1 MGSLGEGSQP
11 PDGVE
16 TELAR
21 LADLPVAEHVDVF
34 TAVHQRLAEALSG
47 QLDDQLDHVPDHQQ
61 RSP

>member
-1 MGSLGEGSQP
+1 MGSLDEGSRP
-11 PDGVE
+11 PEGVE

-47 QLDDQLDHVPDHQQ
+47 QLDHQH